1 MSAAISRTDRQY
13 EEETGETIPEGH
25 HAVQLIMK
33 YGAQGEVL
41 MYQWTTTDDE
51 TLWPK

>member
-1 MSAAISRTDRQY
+1 MSTVISRTDRRY

-25 HAVQLIMK
+25 HAVQLVMK
-33 YGAQGEVL
+33 YGMYGEVL